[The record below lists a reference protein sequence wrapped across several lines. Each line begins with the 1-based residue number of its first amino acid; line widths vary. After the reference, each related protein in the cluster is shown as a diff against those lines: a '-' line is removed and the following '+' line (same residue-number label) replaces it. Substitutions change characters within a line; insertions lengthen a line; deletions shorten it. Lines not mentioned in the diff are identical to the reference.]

1 MQQRMQVL
9 GMKRSKGSLE
19 NGTPYD
25 STKVYILTKMDDRK
39 GDAKGNT
46 GAEFNLGTSAE
57 YEKYAHLSFPFL
69 ADVEIE
75 IVTTG
80 TTIRQAVTSLV
91 PVVEQKVSGSK

>member
-9 GMKRSKGSLE
+9 GMKRSKGTLE
-19 NGTPYD
+19 NGTAYD

-39 GDAKGNT
+39 GDAKGHT

-57 YEKYAHLSFPFL
+57 YEKYAHLPFPFE

-75 IVTTG
+75 MVTTG
-80 TTIRQAVTSLV
+80 TTIRQAVTSLM
-91 PVVEQKVSGSK
+91 PVTNQKVRTA